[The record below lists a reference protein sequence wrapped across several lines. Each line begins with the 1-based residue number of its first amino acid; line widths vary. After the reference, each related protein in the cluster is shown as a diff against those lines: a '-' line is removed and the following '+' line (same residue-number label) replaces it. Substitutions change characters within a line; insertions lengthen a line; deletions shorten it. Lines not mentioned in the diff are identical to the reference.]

1 MENGGRKMDCNRV
14 NYLMGEITPII
25 AGYLNKLNET
35 HPNTCVHCMGT
46 AYYAIGLTEQFI
58 SVDEKK
64 TIVTHGALLHDI
76 GKWEIDDNI
85 INKKGKL
92 TQIERDLLM
101 THPEKGAQIL
111 KSDKEIKREI
121 VNIALYH
128 HERLDGSGYP
138 YGLHT
143 IPLEVS
149 IVSVADVYEALTSK
163 REYKRAYSKAEAMDI
178 LMEEA
183 EKNLLSKELCEL
195 MSNETPLN
203 YDEKTSLYH
212 KVMKRCNDE
221 ILKERCGYG
230 KTNI

>member
-76 GKWEIDDNI
+76 GKSEIDDNI

-101 THPEKGAQIL
+101 THPEKGA
-111 KSDKEIKREI
+111 
-121 VNIALYH
+121 
-128 HERLDGSGYP
+128 
-138 YGLHT
+138 
-143 IPLEVS
+143 
-149 IVSVADVYEALTSK
+149 
-163 REYKRAYSKAEAMDI
+163 
-178 LMEEA
+178 
-183 EKNLLSKELCEL
+183 
-195 MSNETPLN
+195 
-203 YDEKTSLYH
+203 
-212 KVMKRCNDE
+212 
-221 ILKERCGYG
+221 
-230 KTNI
+230 